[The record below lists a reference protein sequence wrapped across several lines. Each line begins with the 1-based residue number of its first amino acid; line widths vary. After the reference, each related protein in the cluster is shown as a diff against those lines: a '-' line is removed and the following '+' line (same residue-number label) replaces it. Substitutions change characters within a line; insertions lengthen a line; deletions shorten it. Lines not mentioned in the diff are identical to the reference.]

1 MKSLETSSTDD
12 LQGHVSDWPVTKSR
26 LGLPHAW
33 AWGII
38 AVIALVLG
46 IGWLV
51 AANAQ
56 NVNPIFTIGSGLGF
70 VFFAFLVL
78 LLLPYQL
85 VNRRFLHATEA
96 VLPEV
101 PRTPLLIATPCA
113 NGAITHELEQTPS
126 GIVLK
131 PLDNP
136 YGRMLWFGCLW
147 PLFTGV
153 VMIALVWTHA
163 TFADLALFWKAFIT
177 LDLCLTVVIYVW
189 FVRRAFRDP
198 PQGLATVEI
207 DQLEK
212 TCVMTSADES
222 ISLDVDQIIAVQ
234 LCAAW
239 LKIEDLDHQDEDYDN
254 KHMRAEIELNL
265 VWRERPVIE
274 SGIERIN
281 LLHLAGEFQKLVPLA
296 RLLADVLGVPL
307 LNHATSSHWRAE
319 HRLAKDRPYI
329 AVGRARRYPAG

>member
-1 MKSLETSSTDD
+1 MKSLETSLTDD
-12 LQGHVSDWPVTKSR
+12 LRRPVSDWPVMKSR

-33 AWGII
+33 ARGII
-38 AVIALVLG
+38 AVMALVLG

-56 NVNPIFTIGSGLGF
+56 NVNPIFTIGCGLGF

-85 VNRRFLHATEA
+85 ANQRFLHATEA

-101 PRTPLLIATPCA
+101 PRTPLLIATPYA

-147 PLFTGV
+147 PLFSGV

-163 TFADLALFWKAFIT
+163 TFAGLALFWKAFIT
-177 LDLCLTVVIYVW
+177 LDLCLTVAIYVW

-198 PQGLATVEI
+198 PHGLATVEI
-207 DQLEK
+207 NQLEK
-212 TCVMTSADES
+212 TCVITSADES
-222 ISLDVDQIIAVQ
+222 I
-234 LCAAW
+234 
-239 LKIEDLDHQDEDYDN
+239 
-254 KHMRAEIELNL
+254 
-265 VWRERPVIE
+265 
-274 SGIERIN
+274 
-281 LLHLAGEFQKLVPLA
+281 
-296 RLLADVLGVPL
+296 
-307 LNHATSSHWRAE
+307 
-319 HRLAKDRPYI
+319 
-329 AVGRARRYPAG
+329 

>member
-163 TFADLALFWKAFIT
+163 TFADLALFWKAFIA
-177 LDLCLTVVIYVW
+177 LDLCLTVVIYMW

-281 LLHLAGEFQKLVPLA
+281 LLHLTGEFQKLVPLA

>member
-1 MKSLETSSTDD
+1 MKSLETLSTDD
-12 LQGHVSDWPVTKSR
+12 LWRPVSDWPVMKSR

-33 AWGII
+33 ARGII
-38 AVIALVLG
+38 AVMALVLG

-56 NVNPIFTIGSGLGF
+56 NVNPIFTIGCGLGF

-85 VNRRFLHATEA
+85 ANRRFLHATEA

-101 PRTPLLIATPCA
+101 PRTPLLIATPYA
-113 NGAITHELEQTPS
+113 NGAITHELVQTPS

-136 YGRMLWFGCLW
+136 NGRMLWFGCLW

-177 LDLCLTVVIYVW
+177 LDLCLTVAIYVW

-207 DQLEK
+207 NQLEK
-212 TCVMTSADES
+212 TCVITSADES
-222 ISLDVDQIIAVQ
+222 ISLDVDQMIAVQ

-239 LKIEDLDHQDEDYDN
+239 LKIEDLDHQGEDYDN
-254 KHMRAEIELNL
+254 KHRRAEIELNL
-265 VWRERPVIE
+265 VWREPPVTA
-274 SGIERIN
+274 SGIERTN
-281 LLHLAGEFQKLVPLA
+281 LLHLAGEFQKLVPVA

-319 HRLAKDRPYI
+319 RRLSKQRPYI
-329 AVGRARRYPAG
+329 AVGSPRCYPAS